1 MTKTQAARF
10 LRTLI
15 AATEPSPKEI
25 IIKEIGND
33 TDEEQG
39 FADSEAS

>member
-15 AATEPSPKEI
+15 AAAEPSLKEI
-25 IIKEIGND
+25 IIKEIVND
-33 TDEEQG
+33 TDKEQG

>member
-1 MTKTQAARF
+1 MTKKQAARF

-15 AATEPSPKEI
+15 AAADQSPKEI

-39 FADSEAS
+39 FADCEAS

>member
-15 AATEPSPKEI
+15 AATDQSPKEI

-39 FADSEAS
+39 FADCEAS

>member
-15 AATEPSPKEI
+15 AAAEQCPKEI
-25 IIKEIGND
+25 IIKEICND

>member
-1 MTKTQAARF
+1 MTREQAARF

-15 AATEPSPKEI
+15 AATDPSPKEI
-25 IIKEIGND
+25 IIKEICND